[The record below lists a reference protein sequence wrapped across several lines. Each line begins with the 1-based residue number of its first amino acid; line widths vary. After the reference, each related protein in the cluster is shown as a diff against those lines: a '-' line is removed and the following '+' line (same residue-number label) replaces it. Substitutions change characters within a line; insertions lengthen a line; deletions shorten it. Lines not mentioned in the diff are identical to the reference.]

1 MVDVSAC
8 LDHRG
13 DVDRA
18 HRPDASAHV
27 EYKPLSANRIRSF
40 APPARQPRDRLL
52 LPSRLAVAR
61 ALAEGR
67 PIAPIARANEA
78 SLSHGWGKDL
88 RFSSGEISPEPAA
101 EELPRA
107 PAVVI
112 RRVLVRRVQMTQ
124 ATSFQQEA
132 EKVGA
137 YAPQHPSTTRCES
150 EETRTSEEETASTKS
165 SDDDASAG
173 CSMPSRGAEPRQA
186 MPEVLPGEPIAFDAR
201 GQPIILRHVDAA
213 GQSRHIV
220 CNEDG
225 SLHTFGERTVESILN
240 SEEERT
246 RRWLEGL
253 SDRDLRGLVH
263 ELGQRLLQS
272 SQLYQRQQGVLESL
286 SSTAGYSFFGL
297 SADCT
302 EKELDNAYRRMAK
315 TMHPDKNGGT
325 VHAKQRF
332 QNMKERYE
340 ALKEMRAGGKEPP
353 PPEDEQP
360 RSGDTDGRIEFDPAD
375 RRSLDATVWKMVR
388 QLRTLTQ
395 GLKEVA
401 QKIGRRS

>member
-40 APPARQPRDRLL
+40 APPARQPR
-52 LPSRLAVAR
+52 
-61 ALAEGR
+61 GR

-150 EETRTSEEETASTKS
+150 EETRTHSEEETASTKS

-186 MPEVLPGEPIAFDAR
+186 V
-201 GQPIILRHVDAA
+201 
-213 GQSRHIV
+213 
-220 CNEDG
+220 
-225 SLHTFGERTVESILN
+225 
-240 SEEERT
+240 
-246 RRWLEGL
+246 GL
-253 SDRDLRGLVH
+253 WG
-263 ELGQRLLQS
+263 
-272 SQLYQRQQGVLESL
+272 
-286 SSTAGYSFFGL
+286 A
-297 SADCT
+297 
-302 EKELDNAYRRMAK
+302 
-315 TMHPDKNGGT
+315 
-325 VHAKQRF
+325 
-332 QNMKERYE
+332 
-340 ALKEMRAGGKEPP
+340 
-353 PPEDEQP
+353 
-360 RSGDTDGRIEFDPAD
+360 
-375 RRSLDATVWKMVR
+375 
-388 QLRTLTQ
+388 
-395 GLKEVA
+395 
-401 QKIGRRS
+401 